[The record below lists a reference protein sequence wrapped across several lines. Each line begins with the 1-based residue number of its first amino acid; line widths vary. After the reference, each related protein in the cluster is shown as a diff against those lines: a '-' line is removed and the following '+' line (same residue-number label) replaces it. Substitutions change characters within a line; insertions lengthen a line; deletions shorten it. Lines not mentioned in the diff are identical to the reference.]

1 MIYSERK
8 YTRLQ
13 VPAALPHLASVLLA
27 GTVLALA
34 AGCSTSRQTESSEV
48 HAPAQEQNYNS
59 PTYHGTL
66 APDDG
71 QWTRPAKDLASTRY
85 TTLNQI
91 TPENA
96 QNLKVAFTFSLGTTR
111 GAEAAPIVVNNTMYI
126 VTPWPN
132 YVYALDPTKPGAPL
146 KWKFD
151 PETSPA
157 SKGTACC
164 DWVNRGGVYTDG
176 EFIFNTLDG
185 NTIALNAD
193 TGKPIWRNH
202 VADIQRGETL
212 TMAPLV
218 VKDKVMVGNS
228 GGEFGIRGWVKALDS
243 KTGKL
248 VWTGYT
254 TGPDKDVLIGPRFH
268 AFYQKDQ
275 GADLGVKTWPPGAW
289 QHSGGGMWGW
299 MSYDPK
305 TNLLFHGTANPSPW
319 NAEERPGDNKWTAG
333 IFARDAD
340 TGEAV
345 WAYQYNPHDLYD
357 YDGIN
362 ENVLLDLPIN
372 GQQRKVL
379 VHPDR
384 NGYMYILD
392 RKTGEVLSA
401 HPFGNITD
409 STGVDLNTGDIHYVP
424 EKHPKFGSVVR
435 DICPAAPGAK
445 DWTPMAFSPR
455 DADKNREYFEEQ
467 LQLMLACFNQ
477 EHVAFKGKYFT
488 CPPEVE
494 YRGYQ
499 LKDITMVPRPKHL
512 PVEVWMPVASGKTID
527 MMAKYGLK
535 AMVTLNGEKI
545 LDDVVRAYQAAC
557 AKHGQAEE
565 AGAGH
570 DAGEPGCIS
579 PAARR
584 RRSGA
589 SSRRTTSATSGSRRS
604 ASCAMR
610 TNRGGRGGRRARRR
624 RSRHCATA
632 WRKRRG
638 SAARR
643 GR

>member
-8 YTRLQ
+8 FSRLL
-13 VPAALPHLASVLLA
+13 VAAALPRVAGVLIA
-27 GTVLALA
+27 GTAFALPT
-34 AGCSTSRQTESSEV
+34 GCSTSKQAQSSEV
-48 HAPAQEQNYNS
+48 HAPAQEQNYNA
-59 PTYHGTL
+59 PAYRGAL

-85 TTLNQI
+85 TTLNQV

-132 YVYALDPTKPGAPL
+132 YVYALDLTKPGGPL

-157 SKGTACC
+157 SKGAACC

-185 NTIALNAD
+185 STIALNAD

-248 VWTGYT
+248 DWTGYT

-275 GADLGVKTWPPGAW
+275 GADLGVKTWPPDAW
-289 QHSGGGMWGW
+289 RHSGGGMWGW
-299 MSYDPK
+299 MSYDPE

-319 NAEERPGDNKWTAG
+319 NSEERPGDNKWTAG

-357 YDGIN
+357 YDGVN

-384 NGYMYILD
+384 NGYMYVMD

-401 HPFGNITD
+401 HAFGNITD
-409 STGVDLNTGDIHYVP
+409 STGVDLKTGDIHYVP
-424 EKHPKFGSVVR
+424 AKHPQFGSVVR

-455 DADKNREYFEEQ
+455 TGLLYIPHNNLCMD
-467 LQLMLACFNQ
+467 
-477 EHVAFKGKYFT
+477 
-488 CPPEVE
+488 VE
-494 YRGYQ
+494 
-499 LKDITMVPRPKHL
+499 DISVDYIQGTPYVGANVKMH
-512 PVEVWMPVASGKTID
+512 
-527 MMAKYGLK
+527 
-535 AMVTLNGEKI
+535 
-545 LDDVVRAYQAAC
+545 
-557 AKHGQAEE
+557 
-565 AGAGH
+565 AGAGGN
-570 DAGEPGCIS
+570 AGFFTAFDPVQGKIVWQTPDEFPVW
-579 PAARR
+579 
-584 RRSGA
+584 SGA
-589 SSRRTTSATSGSRRS
+589 VATGGDVVFYGTLEGWFRAVDAHTGKQLWQFKTGSGIIGQPIVYRGPDGKEYVAILSGVGGWAGAIVDGQLDSRDPTAALGFVGAMTNLPNKTTA
-604 ASCAMR
+604 
-610 TNRGGRGGRRARRR
+610 GGTLYVF
-624 RSRHCATA
+624 SL
-632 WRKRRG
+632 
-638 SAARR
+638 
-643 GR
+643 